1 MHFHTGAGRCGTA
14 DAAAV
19 FGEHQVA
26 GAGRRSGDRDF
37 ELQCRGSVAAWV
49 GLHQAQLLA
58 WLSGRIQVDQ
68 EGAVGTDHTCAD
80 HSAIGI
86 THFHSGTWFAAT
98 AQGQAVSTNCNIGYC
113 LRWGDV
119 RRIELQWRRGVAG
132 GIHHANVQ
140 GFTIGLGG

>member
-19 FGEHQVA
+19 FGEYQVA

-58 WLSGRIQVDQ
+58 RLSGWGEVDQ
-68 EGAVGTDHTCAD
+68 EGAVGTHDTRAD
-80 HSAIGI
+80 HGAIGI
-86 THFHSGTWFAAT
+86 ANFDGGAGLAAT
-98 AQGQAVSTNCNIGYC
+98 AQSRAT
-113 LRWGDV
+113 
-119 RRIELQWRRGVAG
+119 
-132 GIHHANVQ
+132 
-140 GFTIGLGG
+140 